1 MTEPVSLE
9 QARMHLRL
17 DVSGDPPANDEDALV
32 STLIVAARR
41 HAERITGRTLVQ
53 TNLSAYWDAWR
64 PELALP
70 ASPVQSITA
79 VKYVAD
85 DGTLT
90 TLDSGLYRA
99 DLVSLPARITP
110 AYGACWPYARSV
122 TNAIQVDYVAGP
134 TGDVE
139 EGIVAAMLIA
149 IAHWFE
155 QRSTAA
161 ELPAAVGELLALY
174 RIFWAM

>member
-17 DVSGDPPANDEDALV
+17 DVAGDPPVNEEDALV

-41 HAERITGRTLVQ
+41 HAERVTGRTLVQ
-53 TNLSAYWDAWR
+53 ASLSAYWDAWK
-64 PELALP
+64 PQIALP
-70 ASPVQSITA
+70 GSPVQSVTA
-79 VKYVAD
+79 LKYVAD
-85 DGTLT
+85 DGVLT
-90 TLDSGLYRA
+90 TLDPALYRT

-110 AYGACWPYARSV
+110 AYGEDWPYARPV

-134 TGDVE
+134 TSGVE
-139 EGIVAAMLIA
+139 DGIVAAMLIA

-161 ELPAAVGELLALY
+161 ELPAAVGELLAPY